1 MNQLNAILLNYLKF
15 TGDKNI
21 FSQES
26 MECMLTGYKAMRQKS
41 KYCMLPTEKCSESLG
56 ILSMVL
62 FLVQDLHP
70 KMKTWRIHEVY
81 TAREFS
87 SPQFIF
93 YAFARKCLTV
103 YGFPLSIVVR
113 TFVTSSIRVVR
124 QLTLEKIDLLQQE
137 NKLRVWHLG
146 FVFISPC
153 EYIT

>member
-41 KYCMLPTEKCSESLG
+41 KYCMLPIEKCSESLG

-70 KMKTWRIHEVY
+70 KMKTPPPVY
-81 TAREFS
+81 FLCICQKMS
-87 SPQFIF
+87 DS
-93 YAFARKCLTV
+93 V
-103 YGFPLSIVVR
+103 WLSI
-113 TFVTSSIRVVR
+113 
-124 QLTLEKIDLLQQE
+124 KYCCE
-137 NKLRVWHLG
+137 NFCDFL
-146 FVFISPC
+146 
-153 EYIT
+153 Y

>member
-41 KYCMLPTEKCSESLG
+41 KYCMLPIEKCSESLG

-70 KMKTWRIHEVY
+70 KMKTP
-81 TAREFS
+81 
-87 SPQFIF
+87 PQFIF

>member
-1 MNQLNAILLNYLKF
+1 MNQLNAIFLNYLKF

-87 SPQFIF
+87 SPPP
-93 YAFARKCLTV
+93 V
-103 YGFPLSIVVR
+103 YFLCICQKMSDSVWLSI
-113 TFVTSSIRVVR
+113 
-124 QLTLEKIDLLQQE
+124 KYCCE
-137 NKLRVWHLG
+137 NFCDFL
-146 FVFISPC
+146 
-153 EYIT
+153 Y